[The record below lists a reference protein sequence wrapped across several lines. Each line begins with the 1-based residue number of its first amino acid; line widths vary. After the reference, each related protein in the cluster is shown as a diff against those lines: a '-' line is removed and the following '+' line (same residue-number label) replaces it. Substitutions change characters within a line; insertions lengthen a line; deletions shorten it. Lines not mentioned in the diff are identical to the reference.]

1 MVSRFAAKAFRALN
15 IPFRTNSK
23 KLPCNSFVPDLVT
36 RLTEPEDFMPFCAPV
51 ARGSAAVAL
60 ARMAIVA
67 NRDSSIDMIS
77 AVEIR
82 FDATSLD

>member
-1 MVSRFAAKAFRALN
+1 LATLLPAASVAL
-15 IPFRTNSK
+15 TVLAAS
-23 KLPCNSFVPDLVT
+23 LPTPRIVLAQADTIN
-36 RLTEPEDFMPFCAPV
+36 
-51 ARGSAAVAL
+51 AL